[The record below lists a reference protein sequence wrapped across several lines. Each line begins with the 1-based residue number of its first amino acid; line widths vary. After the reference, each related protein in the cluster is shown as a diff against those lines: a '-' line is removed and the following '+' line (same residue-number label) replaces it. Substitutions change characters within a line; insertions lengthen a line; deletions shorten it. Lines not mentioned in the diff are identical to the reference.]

1 MIAKKNEHILNNLF
15 SIHLILN
22 KFRKVK
28 MKNNGQTAPE
38 FEDLQG
44 WINSEPLTLAG
55 LYGKIVFLDFWTLG
69 LNRL

>member
-1 MIAKKNEHILNNLF
+1 
-15 SIHLILN
+15 
-22 KFRKVK
+22 